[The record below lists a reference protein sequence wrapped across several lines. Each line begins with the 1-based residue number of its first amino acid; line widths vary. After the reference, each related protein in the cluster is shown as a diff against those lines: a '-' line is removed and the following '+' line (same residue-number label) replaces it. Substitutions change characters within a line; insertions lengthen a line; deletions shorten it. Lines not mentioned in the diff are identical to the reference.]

1 MQSPKGKDSAGKL
14 VARAERYPIHAEL
27 QYRALGEKNWS
38 IGSLEN
44 ISASG
49 MLFRGAHLLEPGIDV
64 DLRFALPAK
73 FDGNL
78 GAKVV
83 SRGTIVRSTLRKNG
97 RSTAIMAAATFRSRL
112 VPNHLRAREE

>member
-14 VARAERYPIHAEL
+14 VARAKRYLIHAEL
-27 QYRALGEKNWS
+27 QYRALGEKRWS

-44 ISASG
+44 VSASG
-49 MLFRGAHLLEPGIDV
+49 MLFRGAQLLEPGTDV
-64 DLRFALPAK
+64 DLRFSLPAK

-83 SRGTIVRSTLRKNG
+83 SRGTIVRSTLRRNG
-97 RSTAIMAAATFRSRL
+97 PSTAIMAAATVRSRL
-112 VPNHLRAREE
+112 VPNHVRT